1 MKIAESLDELGL
13 KQSKNVKEGL
23 QVINDHKLLLTDID
37 LELEEILSEE
47 YGAVAQIEKEYVKL
61 QKRIEST
68 ALAIE
73 KEVDKYEPDLSVL
86 ELLRGE
92 YFELLYQRLE
102 LDKQYVIAQ
111 ETIATIEL
119 EQIELEESKEE

>member
-1 MKIAESLDELGL
+1 M
-13 KQSKNVKEGL
+13 
-23 QVINDHKLLLTDID
+23 INDHKLLLTDID

-47 YGAVAQIEKEYVKL
+47 YSAVAQIEKEYAKL
-61 QKRIEST
+61 QKRIESV

-102 LDKQYVIAQ
+102 LDKQYAIAQ

>member
-1 MKIAESLDELGL
+1 
-13 KQSKNVKEGL
+13 
-23 QVINDHKLLLTDID
+23 VINDHKLLLTDID

-102 LDKQYVIAQ
+102 LDKQYAIAQ

>member
-1 MKIAESLDELGL
+1 M
-13 KQSKNVKEGL
+13 
-23 QVINDHKLLLTDID
+23 INDHKLLLTDID

-102 LDKQYVIAQ
+102 LDKQYAIAQ

>member
-1 MKIAESLDELGL
+1 MIS
-13 KQSKNVKEGL
+13 
-23 QVINDHKLLLTDID
+23 DHKLLLTDID

-102 LDKQYVIAQ
+102 LDKQYAIAQ

>member
-1 MKIAESLDELGL
+1 M
-13 KQSKNVKEGL
+13 
-23 QVINDHKLLLTDID
+23 INDHKLLLTDID

>member
-1 MKIAESLDELGL
+1 M
-13 KQSKNVKEGL
+13 
-23 QVINDHKLLLTDID
+23 INDHKLLLTDID

-47 YGAVAQIEKEYVKL
+47 YSAVAQIEKEYAKL

-102 LDKQYVIAQ
+102 LDKQYAIAQ

>member
-1 MKIAESLDELGL
+1 M
-13 KQSKNVKEGL
+13 
-23 QVINDHKLLLTDID
+23 INDHKLLLTEID

-102 LDKQYVIAQ
+102 LDKQYAIAQ

>member
-1 MKIAESLDELGL
+1 
-13 KQSKNVKEGL
+13 
-23 QVINDHKLLLTDID
+23 VINDHKLLLTDID

>member
-1 MKIAESLDELGL
+1 
-13 KQSKNVKEGL
+13 
-23 QVINDHKLLLTDID
+23 VINDHKLLLTDID

-119 EQIELEESKEE
+119 EQIELEESMEE

>member
-1 MKIAESLDELGL
+1 
-13 KQSKNVKEGL
+13 
-23 QVINDHKLLLTDID
+23 VIDDHKLLLTDID

-102 LDKQYVIAQ
+102 LDKQYAIAQ

>member
-1 MKIAESLDELGL
+1 M
-13 KQSKNVKEGL
+13 
-23 QVINDHKLLLTDID
+23 INDHKLLLTEID

>member
-1 MKIAESLDELGL
+1 M
-13 KQSKNVKEGL
+13 
-23 QVINDHKLLLTDID
+23 INDHKLLLTDID

-86 ELLRGE
+86 ESLRGE

-102 LDKQYVIAQ
+102 LDKQYAIAQ
-111 ETIATIEL
+111 ETIAMIEL

>member
-1 MKIAESLDELGL
+1 M
-13 KQSKNVKEGL
+13 
-23 QVINDHKLLLTDID
+23 INDHKLLLTDID

-47 YGAVAQIEKEYVKL
+47 YNAVAQIEKEYAKL
-61 QKRIEST
+61 QKRIESI

-102 LDKQYVIAQ
+102 LDKQYAIAQ